1 LQDTKT
7 KQKFGDLK
15 IEQSVQTLAGRYRI
29 QGNVRFLSHQE
40 SFRAVGRTLIR
51 SGLNLIYSQGYNPRL
66 KMSLPL
72 PKSVGLESED
82 ELFYAQIAADGAS
95 EKEIYKNITA
105 NLPEGFSLIDLAIH
119 SGRVSFRPLEAEYE
133 VQMSGQEIENVS
145 AAIDKLND
153 QIASHEK
160 ILIERT
166 VDENGNS
173 RTVDVGQF
181 FKSFEKTQQA
191 VKVVCLI
198 TDRGTVRPD
207 EIIKLLGLGAERLGI
222 STTRK
227 RVNWQMY

>member
-1 LQDTKT
+1 
-7 KQKFGDLK
+7 LK
-15 IEQSVQTLAGRYRI
+15 IEQSVQTLAGRYKI
-29 QGNVRFLSHQE
+29 QGSVRFLSHQE

-82 ELFYAQIAADGAS
+82 ELFYVQIAADGAS

-105 NLPEGFSLIDLAIH
+105 NLPEGFTLIDLAIH
-119 SGRVSFRPLEAEYE
+119 NGRMSFRPIEAEYH

-145 AAIDKLND
+145 AAIDGLNG
-153 QIASHEK
+153 QIASGEK

-181 FKSFEKTQQA
+181 LKSFEKTQQS
-191 VKVVCLI
+191 VKVVCLV